1 MSFLKEF
8 WAVIVSEILS
18 WLNCL
23 DNNVLA
29 KIGNLLTILILLI
42 ALFDYFI
49 LKKRKSNKQNNAKQ
63 TEKRQNN
70 DFLGAIESTQK
81 PIKAVEML
89 ENPMRAGEKIGETI
103 EKINERFNI
112 MKIKKFFKWLWYNK
126 EQLGAITYNV
136 IAIALANF
144 VMFTDSLNGI
154 FGIAEIPLWAK
165 ISVCAVSVLFT
176 ALTVR
181 DVVCK
186 YGLSSLGTINEHLA
200 KKAEEKANK
209 LTKEQKAQYKSYISI
224 LNKELDSA
232 KAKLDGYVAEYE
244 KIVARHNADASLVP
258 NFATIKAE
266 LEAKIKTEQVAF
278 DNINAKFNN
287 YKGILSG
294 KIVAPKQ

>member
-1 MSFLKEF
+1 MSFLAEI
-8 WAVIVSEILS
+8 WAVIVSTALAWFEH
-18 WLNCL
+18 L
-23 DNNVLA
+23 DNASLD
-29 KIGNLLTILILLI
+29 KIASLLTILVISIGLVDWILRK
-42 ALFDYFI
+42 ARNRD
-49 LKKRKSNKQNNAKQ
+49 KKKS
-63 TEKRQNN
+63 KRQNN
-70 DFLGAIESTQK
+70 IFSAIEGVSR
-81 PIKAVEML
+81 PFKAVDML
-89 ENPMRAGEKIGETI
+89 EDPMATGERIGSTI
-103 EKINERFNI
+103 EKITERFTQ

-126 EQLGAITYNV
+126 EQLGAIIYNV
-136 IAIALANF
+136 IAIAIANF

-165 ISVCAVSVLFT
+165 ISVCVVSVLFT

-209 LTKEQKAQYKSYISI
+209 LTKEQKAQYKSYIDI
-224 LNKELDSA
+224 LKKELATA
-232 KAKLDGYVAEYE
+232 KTSLDALKAELAKLVE
-244 KIVARHNADASLVP
+244 RHNADASLVP

-294 KIVAPKQ
+294 KIFAPKQ